1 MVDSVTGAGLLA
13 VQRGQETAA
22 TASNRIA
29 RAGTTDRDGD
39 GDNDL
44 TRGAVELMESEHLVK
59 AGAKVIKTA
68 DQMLG
73 SLLDEKA

>member
-1 MVDSVTGAGLLA
+1 MADSVTGAGLLA
-13 VQRGQETAA
+13 IQRGQHTAA

-29 RAGTTDRDGD
+29 RAGTTADSDPTAD
-39 GDNDL
+39 I

-73 SLLDEKA
+73 SLFDEKA